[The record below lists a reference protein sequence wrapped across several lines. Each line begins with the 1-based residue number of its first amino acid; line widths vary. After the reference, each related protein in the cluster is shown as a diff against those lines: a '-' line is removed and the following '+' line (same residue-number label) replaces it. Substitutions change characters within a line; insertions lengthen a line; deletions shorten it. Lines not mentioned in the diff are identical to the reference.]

1 METCQPFDAN
11 FIGINFIKA
20 VDMTAEEAETNG
32 YCTRGETGDGVE
44 VTYPDDSKKWMPA
57 EFFANH
63 FTPIHNEELASTC
76 EMMVSEDY
84 KERFKAEYIQLK
96 NRFVG
101 LTKMIVKWD
110 DNMLSFTPT
119 CPRATYNFQ
128 LRAMRDYLDILEVRA
143 KIENIDL
150 N

>member
-1 METCQPFDAN
+1 MPSTVALAKGYRFDS
-11 FIGINFIKA
+11 KSLEP
-20 VDMTAEEAETNG
+20 V
-32 YCTRGETGDGVE
+32 DGVE
-44 VTYPDDSKKWMPA
+44 VTYEDGHKSWYSLDAFKKNNYPV
-57 EFFANH
+57 
-63 FTPIHNEELASTC
+63 HNEELASTC

-96 NRFVG
+96 NRYNG
-101 LTKMIVKWD
+101 LLRMVDRWD
-110 DNMLSFTPT
+110 NGALSFIPT

-128 LRAMRDYLDILEVRA
+128 LRAMKEYLDILKIRA